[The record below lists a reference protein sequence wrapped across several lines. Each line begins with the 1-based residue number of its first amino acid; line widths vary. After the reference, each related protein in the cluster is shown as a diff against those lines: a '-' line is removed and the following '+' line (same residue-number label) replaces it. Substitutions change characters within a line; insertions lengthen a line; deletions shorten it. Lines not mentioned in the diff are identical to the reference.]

1 MVKKE
6 EIVKGKMNLFVVKV
20 KMKQFVLS
28 IIIFFPYSLICQDRF
43 LYVAVVP
50 GTCSIVN
57 TDLELRDL
65 PVSAPQYW

>member
-28 IIIFFPYSLICQDRF
+28 ITIFPYS
-43 LYVAVVP
+43 
-50 GTCSIVN
+50 
-57 TDLELRDL
+57 
-65 PVSAPQYW
+65 